1 MGRSGGGADLIPDI
15 LKVNLTSYG
24 LPKCDGAESDD
35 AFAVKTWDETVIA
48 VLADGAGAARDAR
61 EAATRIVQSLM
72 SNYAVRPASWTPQ
85 RALAEFTKI
94 INHTLHHESLTRH
107 SAPEMISTL
116 SVAVIE
122 GNRLFGLNVGDS
134 RVYLSRGGQLSQL
147 SHDHVLNDRT
157 FSHVLQRA
165 IGLAPEVE
173 PHCFETE
180 LRDGDI
186 AFLCSDGVSNVLSD
200 DVLSQQLAHHTAARA
215 IVQHARELATEE
227 TLDDTSAIVINIAE
241 TGKLR
246 AVSQLP
252 LLIPDTLQKG
262 DVIDGYE
269 LVRSFQHSDRVWLAT
284 KDDQRWTIKFAPL
297 EARTD
302 EEILAR
308 FIKEEWNAQ
317 RAAEA
322 APEPFVAS
330 FTPERATARYYV
342 QEFVE
347 APSLKTVLKARA
359 LGADEAVALCK
370 MLCSASQH
378 LLRLDLVH
386 GDVKPENVLVVS
398 DYDRLRF
405 KLIDLGS
412 AAEIFSVTSR
422 AGTASYLAP
431 ERFHGEPLSE
441 RTEIFA
447 IGVTLYEALTRTFP
461 FGEIERFQTPAFH
474 APKRPSARNANVP
487 PWLDHVILRAI
498 SVEPTRRYQ
507 HFSEMAFDL
516 AHPERVEP
524 FFQKDAPLLERDP
537 LTFYRTAFWLLLVAC
552 LYLLF
557 RLATSH

>member
-1 MGRSGGGADLIPDI
+1 M
-15 LKVNLTSYG
+15 NLTSFG
-24 LPKCDGAESDD
+24 LAKRDGAESDD
-35 AFAVKTWDETVIA
+35 SFAVKAWDETVIA

-61 EAATRIVQSLM
+61 EASTRIVKSLM
-72 SNYAVRPASWTPQ
+72 SNYAVRPASWSPQ
-85 RALAEFTKI
+85 KALSEFTKI
-94 INHTLHHESLTRH
+94 INHTLHHESLVRH

-147 SHDHVLNDRT
+147 SHDHVINDST

-186 AFLCSDGVSNVLSD
+186 AFLCSDGVSNVLSHD
-200 DVLSQQLAHHTAARA
+200 ILSKQLEHHTAARA

-227 TLDDTSAIVINIAE
+227 TLDDASAIVIDIAR
-241 TGKLR
+241 TGRLR
-246 AVSQLP
+246 AVSQNPLP
-252 LLIPDTLQKG
+252 IPDTLRKG

-269 LVRSFQHSDRVWLAT
+269 LVRSFQHSDRVWLAM
-284 KDDQRWTIKFAPL
+284 KDEQRWTLKFAPL
-297 EARTD
+297 EARDD

-347 APSLKTVLKARA
+347 APSLKSVLKARA
-359 LGADEAVALCK
+359 LGADEAVALGR
-370 MLCSASQH
+370 MLCTASQR
-378 LLRLDLVH
+378 LLGLDLVH

-412 AAEIFSVTSR
+412 AAEVFSVTSR

-447 IGVTLYEALTRTFP
+447 IGVTLYEALTRAFP
-461 FGEIERFQTPAFH
+461 FGEIERFQTPVFH
-474 APKRPSARNANVP
+474 APKPPSVRNANIP

-498 SVEPTRRYQ
+498 SIEPARRYR
-507 HFSEMAFDL
+507 HFSELAFDL
-516 AHPERVEP
+516 DHSDRVEP
-524 FFQKDAPLLERDP
+524 FFQKDASLLERDP
-537 LTFYRTAFWLLLVAC
+537 LKFYRTGFWLLLAAC
-552 LYLLF
+552 IALIFKLV
-557 RLATSH
+557 TSHR

>member
-1 MGRSGGGADLIPDI
+1 M
-15 LKVNLTSYG
+15 KVNLTSYG
-24 LPKCDGAESDD
+24 LAKSDRAESDD
-35 AFAVKTWDETVIA
+35 AFAVKAWDETVIA

-61 EAATRIVQSLM
+61 EAATRIVKSLM
-72 SNYAVRPASWTPQ
+72 ANYAVRPASWTPQ

-94 INHTLHHESLTRH
+94 INHTLHHESLVKH

-147 SHDHVLNDRT
+147 SHDHVINHRT

-165 IGLAPEVE
+165 IGLAPSVE

-200 DVLSQQLAHHTAARA
+200 DVLSKQLAHRTAARA
-215 IVQHARELATEE
+215 FVQHSRELATEE
-227 TLDDTSAIVINIAE
+227 TLDDASAIVIDIVRA
-241 TGKLR
+241 GMLR

-252 LLIPDTLQKG
+252 LRIPDTLRKG
-262 DVIDGYE
+262 EVIDGYE
-269 LVRSFQHSDRVWLAT
+269 LVRPFQHSDRVWLAT
-284 KDDQRWTIKFAPL
+284 KDDQRWTLKFAPL
-297 EARTD
+297 EARND

-317 RAAEA
+317 RAAET
-322 APEPFVAS
+322 APEPFVAA
-330 FTPERATARYYV
+330 FTPERATVRYYV

-347 APSLKTVLKARA
+347 APSLKSVLKARA
-359 LGADEAVALCK
+359 LGPDEAVALGR
-370 MLCSASQH
+370 MLCKASQH
-378 LLRLDLVH
+378 LIALDLVH
-386 GDVKPENVLVVS
+386 GDLKPENVLVIS
-398 DYDRLRF
+398 DYAKLRF
-405 KLIDLGS
+405 KLIDFGS

-431 ERFHGEPLSE
+431 ERFQGEPISE
-441 RTEIFA
+441 RTEIFS

-461 FGEIERFQTPAFH
+461 FGEIERFQTPVFH
-474 APKRPSARNANVP
+474 PPKRPGALNPNIP

-498 SVEPTRRYQ
+498 SIEPARRYR
-507 HFSEMAFDL
+507 HFSELAFDL
-516 AHPERVEP
+516 EQPERVEP
-524 FFQKDAPLLERDP
+524 FFQKGASLIERDP
-537 LTFYRTAFWLLLVAC
+537 LVFYRTSFWLLLAAC
-552 LYLLF
+552 LVLILK
-557 RLATSH
+557 LATSH

>member
-1 MGRSGGGADLIPDI
+1 MKISH
-15 LKVNLTSYG
+15 TSFG
-24 LPKCDGAESDD
+24 LAKSDRAESDD
-35 AFAVKTWDETVIA
+35 AFAVKSWDETVIA
-48 VLADGAGAARDAR
+48 VLADGAGAALDAR
-61 EAATRIVQSLM
+61 EAATRIVKSLM

-85 RALAEFTKI
+85 RALSEFTKI

-107 SAPEMISTL
+107 SAPELISTL

-134 RVYLSRGGQLSQL
+134 RVYLSRAGQLSQL
-147 SHDHVLNDRT
+147 SHDHVINDRT
-157 FSHVLQRA
+157 FSHVLERA

-227 TLDDTSAIVINIAE
+227 TLDDASAIVIDIVRA
-241 TGKLR
+241 GMLR

-252 LLIPDTLQKG
+252 LRIPETLRKG
-262 DVIDGYE
+262 EVIDGYE
-269 LVRSFQHSDRVWLAT
+269 LVRPFQHSDRVWLAT

-297 EARTD
+297 EARND

-308 FIKEEWNAQ
+308 FIKEEWNAR

-322 APEPFVAS
+322 ASEPFVAA

-347 APSLKTVLKARA
+347 APSLKNVLKARA
-359 LGADEAVALCK
+359 LGPDEAVALGR
-370 MLCSASQH
+370 MLCSAGQH
-378 LLRLDLVH
+378 LLGLDLVH
-386 GDVKPENVLVVS
+386 GDLKPENVLVIS
-398 DYDRLRF
+398 DYAKLRF
-405 KLIDLGS
+405 KLIDFGS

-431 ERFHGEPLSE
+431 ERFHGEPISE

-447 IGVTLYEALTRTFP
+447 IGVTLYEALTRAFP
-461 FGEIERFQTPAFH
+461 FGEIERFQTPAFR
-474 APKRPSARNANVP
+474 APKRPSALNANIP

-498 SVEPTRRYQ
+498 SVEPERRYR
-507 HFSEMAFDL
+507 HFSELAFDL
-516 AHPERVEP
+516 DHPDRVEP
-524 FFQKDAPLLERDP
+524 FFQKGASLIERDP
-537 LTFYRTAFWLLLVAC
+537 LVFYRTGFWLLLAAC
-552 LYLLF
+552 IALILKLVT
-557 RLATSH
+557 LH

>member
-1 MGRSGGGADLIPDI
+1 
-15 LKVNLTSYG
+15 LKVNCTSYG
-24 LPKCDGAESDD
+24 LAKSERAESDD
-35 AFAVKTWDETVIA
+35 SFAVKAWDETVIA

-61 EAATRIVQSLM
+61 EAATRIVKSLM
-72 SNYAVRPASWTPQ
+72 SNYAVRPAGWSPQ
-85 RALAEFTKI
+85 KALAEFTKI
-94 INHTLHHESLTRH
+94 INHTLHHESLARH

-147 SHDHVLNDRT
+147 SHDHVINDRT

-200 DVLSQQLAHHTAARA
+200 AVLSKQLAHRTAARA
-215 IVQHARELATEE
+215 IVQHARELATDE
-227 TLDDTSAIVINIAE
+227 TLDDASAIVIDIVRA
-241 TGKLR
+241 GMLR

-252 LLIPDTLQKG
+252 LKIPDTLRKG
-262 DVIDGYE
+262 EVIDGYE
-269 LVRSFQHSDRVWLAT
+269 LVRPFQHSDRVWLAT
-284 KDDQRWTIKFAPL
+284 KDEQRWTLKFAPL
-297 EARTD
+297 EARND

-322 APEPFVAS
+322 APGPFVAA

-347 APSLKTVLKARA
+347 APSLKSVLKARA
-359 LGADEAVALCK
+359 LGPDEAVALGR
-370 MLCSASQH
+370 MLCTAGQR
-378 LLRLDLVH
+378 LLGLDLVH
-386 GDVKPENVLVVS
+386 GDLKPENVLVIS
-398 DYDRLRF
+398 DYAKLRF
-405 KLIDLGS
+405 KLIDFGS

-431 ERFHGEPLSE
+431 ERFHGEPISE

-461 FGEIERFQTPAFH
+461 FGEIERFQTPVFR
-474 APKRPSARNANVP
+474 APKRPSALNANIP

-498 SVEPTRRYQ
+498 SVEPARRYR
-507 HFSEMAFDL
+507 HFSELAFDFE
-516 AHPERVEP
+516 HPDRVEP
-524 FFQKDAPLLERDP
+524 FFQKGTSLIERDP
-537 LTFYRTAFWLLLVAC
+537 LVFYRTGFWLLLAAC
-552 LYLLF
+552 IGLILKLV
-557 RLATSH
+557 TSH